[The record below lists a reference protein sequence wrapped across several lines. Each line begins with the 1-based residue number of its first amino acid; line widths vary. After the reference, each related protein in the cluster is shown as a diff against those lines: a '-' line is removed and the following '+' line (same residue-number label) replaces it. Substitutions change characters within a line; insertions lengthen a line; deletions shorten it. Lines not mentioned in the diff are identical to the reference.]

1 MTTTVID
8 AITNIWTK
16 LVSWMLGIIPDFF
29 ELFYNATDGLTFI
42 GTMAVVFTGIG
53 LVLLVWGII
62 TNFIRLRA

>member
-1 MTTTVID
+1 MTGTVVS
-8 AITNIWTK
+8 AITGVWTA
-16 LVSWMLGIIPDFF
+16 LVTWMLGIIPEFF
-29 ELFYNATDGLTFI
+29 ELFYNTTDGLTFI